1 MPKTTYP
8 RTPAEVAAAVLDA
21 IDTHPEAFDMTA
33 WLSTPDGRSLAPE
46 TEPSCGTTMCGGG
59 WVAHLTGWTLGPRRY
74 AYKDGVD
81 RLTEEVAAEALDLP
95 DTALFHG
102 TAEALLTRLREIAGR

>member
-1 MPKTTYP
+1 MPKNTYP

-21 IDTHPEAFDMTA
+21 IDTHPEAFDMTS
-33 WLSTPDGRSLAPE
+33 WLFTPDGRSLAPE

-59 WVAHLTGWTLGPRRY
+59 WAAHVTGWTLGTRRY
-74 AYKDGVD
+74 ASKGGVD